1 MALLFDHTF
10 YCSSKISSSDV
21 QFLLCM
27 SRIILSPCMTL
38 FCSSSYLSFFSF
50 SSRLVW
56 MVLLSHFM
64 TSHPTPFLFCFN
76 DHYFLNLYRISQLEP
91 ELIQTKYIAH
101 FSLLS
106 FFSDSTFHFS
116 NCLTKKNYK
125 CVNVLCV
132 RETLIL
138 TCFWT
143 SQRTDN
149 IVADWFLNLDLIIEM
164 SVRNMSGGHYG
175 YLVFSTWQE
184 GMCHE
189 IRILFNWTLDWYAF
203 PEKSFFFNITSQ
215 N

>member
-1 MALLFDHTF
+1 MVLLLEWFALYILCGLRRAGCACARFVMALLFDHTF
-10 YCSSKISSSDV
+10 YYSSKISSSDV

-27 SRIILSPCMTL
+27 CLQ
-38 FCSSSYLSFFSF
+38 SSSLLVWRCFAHHHVCLFSFF
-50 SSRLVW
+50 SRLVW

-91 ELIQTKYIAH
+91 ELIQTKFIAH

-116 NCLTKKNYK
+116 NCSTKKNYK
-125 CVNVLCV
+125 CVNVLCA

-143 SQRTDN
+143 S
-149 IVADWFLNLDLIIEM
+149 
-164 SVRNMSGGHYG
+164 
-175 YLVFSTWQE
+175 
-184 GMCHE
+184 
-189 IRILFNWTLDWYAF
+189 
-203 PEKSFFFNITSQ
+203 
-215 N
+215 